1 VVVTVA
7 PGVENVL
14 GEREVVT
21 LLIRSAPSDRLKAA
35 VAAAADDI
43 AATGLL
49 LTTGEPVIGAEVFRS
64 DGTRWRPTEQEWVD
78 KQELWD
84 FACPSYVHGPVP
96 VPGGLLLSIDYHYT
110 PPELSQQTPGLL
122 IGRLNAA
129 GIPDAQITLAPQLS
143 DDRFT
148 ALRSFSPVVRAS
160 IRADAEPYSPPH
172 FGDLPSA
179 AILTDLATAW
189 LRGQQSPGMQLL
201 AVATGSTEVPLT
213 WESFG
218 PVVGQV
224 LTVDLSTHVVVS
236 DFAGRAA
243 TACLGSFG
251 KTGISLAAAA
261 RGWSTE
267 QVATQM
273 RALREVVRPVA
284 GEVAWA
290 GVTTYASTETAEDVL
305 VDDLLQ
311 DEIHLGLMWY
321 QVLSPAQL
329 QRMGGPPPQAVELAA
344 GRFELAIGE
353 PEQWI
358 PGHPGHDA
366 IRAHARSI
374 LGP

>member
-1 VVVTVA
+1 VAVTVA
-7 PGVENVL
+7 PEVESVL
-14 GEREVVT
+14 EEQAVVT
-21 LLIRSAPSDRLKAA
+21 LLIRSAPSDRLEAA
-35 VAAAADDI
+35 VGAAADDI

-49 LTTGEPVIGAEVFRS
+49 LTTGEPVIGGEVFRS
-64 DGTRWRPTEQEWVD
+64 DGTRWRPTEQEWID
-78 KQELWD
+78 KRELWD

-96 VPGGLLLSIDYHYT
+96 VPDGLLLSMDYHYT

-129 GIPDAQITLAPQLS
+129 GIPDAQITLAPRLS
-143 DDRFT
+143 DDCFI

-179 AILTDLATAW
+179 AILTGLAAAW
-189 LRGQQSPGMQLL
+189 LRGQQLPGMQLL
-201 AVATGSTEVPLT
+201 AVAAGSTEVPLA
-213 WESFG
+213 WENFG
-218 PVVGQV
+218 PVVGQM
-224 LTVDLSTHVVVS
+224 LTVDLSTRVIVS

-261 RGWSTE
+261 RGWSTG
-267 QVATQM
+267 QVAAQM
-273 RALREVVRPVA
+273 RALREVIRPVV

-290 GVTTYASTETAEDVL
+290 GVTTYASTERAEDVL
-305 VDDLLQ
+305 VEQ
-311 DEIHLGLMWY
+311 DEIHLGLTWY
-321 QVLSPAQL
+321 QMLSPAQL

-344 GRFELAIGE
+344 GRFELTIGE

-374 LGP
+374 LRP